1 VQVGGSNH
9 GVTSDGWRAGR
20 RRTTG
25 LNKGRLKKS
34 VYGRSERFITTQE
47 SLPVS
52 ESSLRR

>member
-25 LNKGRLKKS
+25 LNKGIS
-34 VYGRSERFITTQE
+34 
-47 SLPVS
+47 
-52 ESSLRR
+52 